1 MNKRRSNVLILFLCG
16 LAIILTACTEENE
29 IFDAAENTSQTF
41 LTNISEENNSNSP
54 SDTRFTFVNGSLPSD
69 GDTAE
74 YQHNTNSSAGVY
86 GIETNVCFY
95 VPFGASA
102 EQRLEGDSG
111 EWVKI
116 KEGSTVGDFTV
127 TEAKSFYGYDGSLEE
142 KYGEKLI
149 SVFQQK
155 ISLKGKASFTAEAS
169 IDTNLNG
176 TPSGKIECI
185 LDDESSKKLF
195 SFAPSFKYFDLNDE
209 YAGCKDFSD
218 EKLTFYLSESVEGFQ
233 EVYKKLQEEENANI
247 KFEAD
252 DFVLNYMC
260 HTVLDGGGYHYG
272 AVNNGTVVLIAS
284 ENASQNSIISQFE
297 TPWGGTPDLSKAQV
311 TGKNDTELA
320 LSELT
325 EDNWNYVSA
334 DWVYLAE
341 PKGIS
346 YNSIDSA
353 DIFDEAKKSFK
364 DAPQSV
370 NHQHKE

>member
-16 LAIILTACTEENE
+16 LAIISTACTEENE

-41 LTNISEENNSNSP
+41 LTSISEENNSNSP

-297 TPWGGTPDLSKAQV
+297 TPWV
-311 TGKNDTELA
+311 VRRI
-320 LSELT
+320 
-325 EDNWNYVSA
+325 Y
-334 DWVYLAE
+334 
-341 PKGIS
+341 PKRR
-346 YNSIDSA
+346 
-353 DIFDEAKKSFK
+353 
-364 DAPQSV
+364 
-370 NHQHKE
+370 